1 MCECVVK
8 RPGEGSRTHRRG
20 WVVSQAS
27 RPKRLLKHHPRSVTC
42 REGMKLP
49 GLPNCASSSEAGA
62 RAVLSFVSLRSK
74 FSDVVS
80 PKSHFY
86 ETCFFTKCCCFSEVN
101 R

>member
-27 RPKRLLKHHPRSVTC
+27 RPKRLLKHHGRSVTC

-49 GLPNCASSSEAGA
+49 GPPCASSLEAGA
-62 RAVLSFVSLRSK
+62 PAVLSFVSLRSK

-80 PKSHFY
+80 PKSRFY
-86 ETCFFTKCCCFSEVN
+86 ETCFFMKCWCFSKVN